1 VKLTVKPTST
11 VDVEVLLSAK
21 LGDVRTVEKH
31 VQIIQEKGGEN
42 GIVKAKGVLPYQTWH
57 LISKAV
63 REMGGTYKR
72 REGLWLIPLN
82 KKGGEK

>member
-1 VKLTVKPTST
+1 MSKPTST
-11 VDVEVLLSAK
+11 VDIEVLLSAK

-42 GIVKAKGVLPYQTWH
+42 AIVKANGILPYQTWH
-57 LISKAV
+57 LINKAV

-72 REGLWLIPLN
+72 GENLWIVPLN
-82 KKGGEK
+82 RKANV